1 MFQSII
7 LHALSIKPTKYMKS
21 ILSIL
26 LVTIFALG
34 ASAQEKSKWTGVDAS
49 NLDAE
54 YYPAQSAWR
63 NYLQGEDRN
72 MTPKIKLLYS
82 RPLKKDRDIFGALI
96 PYGKEWR
103 LGANE
108 ANEITFYQAVDIG
121 GTTINRGTYTM
132 FATPNEND
140 WTITFSSQRGLWGA
154 ANRDASKTVASMT
167 VPSSRSDQP
176 VEMLSMAFR
185 EIDEQTA
192 HLTIQWDRTK
202 VELPIAFNPVL
213 FSGADKSPMD
223 MVTYPE
229 KAAYTNYLE
238 GSEKEITPK
247 VQVLYSRPYKKD
259 RVIFGELLK
268 VGDIWRVGANQST
281 ELVLMQDAMVGDLE
295 LKRGR
300 YAVYAELMEGSWDMI
315 FSTDLPAW
323 GNANRDESKDVG
335 RTNIKT
341 YNEDEV
347 LENLTIIFEEK
358 ASDKVHMSIGWDT
371 TRAELP
377 ITFK

>member
-1 MFQSII
+1 
-7 LHALSIKPTKYMKS
+7 MKNL
-21 ILSIL
+21 LSIL
-26 LVTIFALG
+26 LLAVFAISL
-34 ASAQEKSKWTGVDAS
+34 SAQDKPEWTKVDDS
-49 NLDAE
+49 HMDAE
-54 YYPAQSAWR
+54 YYPAQAAWR
-63 NYLQGEDRN
+63 NYLKGDDRN
-72 MTPKIKLLYS
+72 MTPKIKVLYS
-82 RPLKKDRDIFGALI
+82 RPMKKDRDIFGALV

-121 GTTINRGTYTM
+121 GTTVNRGTYTM

-140 WTITFSSQRGLWGA
+140 WTISLSSQTGIWGA

-167 VPSSRSDQP
+167 VPATRSDQP

-185 EIDEQTA
+185 EINAQKA

-223 MVTYPE
+223 MATYPA
-229 KAAYTNYLE
+229 KAAYTNYGE
-238 GSEKEITPK
+238 GADKDLKPMAK
-247 VQVLYSRPYKKD
+247 VIYSRPYKKD
-259 RVIFGELLK
+259 RVVFGELLK

-281 ELVLMQDAMVGDLE
+281 ELVLMQDATVGDLE

-323 GNANRDESKDVG
+323 GNANRDESKDIG

-341 YNEDEV
+341 YTEDEV
-347 LENLTIIFEEK
+347 IENLTIMFEEK
-358 ASDKVHMSIGWDT
+358 SADKAHMVIGWDT

-377 ITFK
+377 ITFKQK

>member
-1 MFQSII
+1 MKN
-7 LHALSIKPTKYMKS
+7 LLSIF
-21 ILSIL
+21 
-26 LVTIFALG
+26 LVTVFAISI
-34 ASAQEKSKWTGVDAS
+34 SAQEKSRWTKIDAS
-49 NLDAE
+49 NMDAE
-54 YYPAQSAWR
+54 YFPAESAWR
-63 NYLQGEDRN
+63 NYLKGDDRE

-82 RPLKKDRDIFGALI
+82 RPLINDRDIFGALV

-103 LGANE
+103 MGANE
-108 ANEITFYQAVDIG
+108 ANQITFYQAVDIG
-121 GTTINRGTYTM
+121 GTTVNRGTYSM

-140 WTITFSSQRGLWGA
+140 WTISLSSQTGIWGA

-167 VPSSRSDQP
+167 VPSTRSDQP
-176 VEMLSMAFR
+176 VEMLSMSFR
-185 EIDEQTA
+185 EIDDQKA

-238 GSEKEITPK
+238 GAEKEIKPMAK
-247 VQVLYSRPYKKD
+247 VIYSRPYKND

-341 YNEDEV
+341 YTEDEV
-347 LENLTIIFEEK
+347 VENLTIIFEKKTAEM
-358 ASDKVHMSIGWDT
+358 AHMIIGWDT

-377 ITFK
+377 ITFKMK